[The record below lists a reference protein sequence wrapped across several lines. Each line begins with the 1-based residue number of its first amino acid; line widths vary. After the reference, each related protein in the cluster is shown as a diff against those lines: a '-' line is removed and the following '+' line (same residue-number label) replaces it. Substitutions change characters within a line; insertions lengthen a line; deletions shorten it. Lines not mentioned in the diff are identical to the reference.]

1 MSNTRSV
8 AAAAPP
14 PLELRLEIE
23 GPEDAERVE
32 QLAASLRRELLDLG
46 VDGVDRATDGA
57 APEGARAVE
66 VLAVGALLVKIARSA
81 GDAAKVVAF
90 LRRWSGRSGRSIKLT
105 VDGDTIEVTAASSE
119 QQERLIDAWIERQAR
134 AS

>member
-1 MSNTRSV
+1 
-8 AAAAPP
+8 
-14 PLELRLEIE
+14 LRLEIE